1 MKYWRKPLDHAHL
14 ARVSRKKI
22 VIADRCKGCSFCVAF
37 CPRGVLRLSS
47 EFNKKGYHYPE
58 VVDDSQCAD
67 CHFCEALC
75 PEFAIYS
82 DSEEEPPKKNEK
94 KKL

>member
-1 MKYWRKPLDHAHL
+1 MKYWRKPLDHAHQ
-14 ARVSRKKI
+14 AQAGRKRI
-22 VIADRCKGCSFCVAF
+22 IIPDRCKGCGFCTSF

-58 VVDDSQCAD
+58 VLDTVRCAD
-67 CHFCEALC
+67 CNFCEALC

-82 DSEEEPPKKNEK
+82 ESVGNQDENK
-94 KKL
+94 KKEK